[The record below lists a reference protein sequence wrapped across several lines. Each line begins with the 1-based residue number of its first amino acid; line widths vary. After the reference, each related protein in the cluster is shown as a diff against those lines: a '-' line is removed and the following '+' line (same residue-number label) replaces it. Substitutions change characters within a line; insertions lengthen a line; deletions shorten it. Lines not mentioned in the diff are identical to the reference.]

1 VILEHLGAYRELE
14 TPVEKVI
21 EQCSLAKLDRDWR
34 LSDYDPLV
42 VVMDLVTEEVR
53 GLGLSPKGPKG
64 SAVWIESM
72 ERLQAPDVL
81 VDIEHNRFVPCRTC
95 DRSFRPVI
103 DRNIL
108 KLFLAWQATGKV
120 EDLLAIHR
128 CQRCGGTIT
137 ELDAKP
143 YEGDG
148 HTPEPG
154 TVADDREWARE
165 LLSHSGL
172 LERNERT

>member
-1 VILEHLGAYRELE
+1 MILEHLGPYREVE

-21 EQCSLAKLDRDWR
+21 EQCNLAKLEGDWR

-64 SAVWIESM
+64 SAVWIESVTK
-72 ERLQAPDVL
+72 LQEPDVV
-81 VDIEHNRFVPCRTC
+81 VDIEQNRFIPCRTC
-95 DRSFRPVI
+95 NRSFRPSI
-103 DRNIL
+103 DRNLL
-108 KLFLAWQATGKV
+108 KLFLGWQATGTV
-120 EDLLAIHR
+120 EDLIAIHR

-137 ELDAKP
+137 ELEHKT
-143 YEGDG
+143 YEGDW

-172 LERNERT
+172 FDFYDQT

>member
-1 VILEHLGAYRELE
+1 VILEHLGASREVE

-21 EQCSLAKLDRDWR
+21 EQCDLAKLDGDWR

-72 ERLQAPDVL
+72 EHLQAPNAL
-81 VDIEHNRFVPCRTC
+81 VGIEHNRFAPCRTC
-95 DRSFRPVI
+95 DKSFRPAI
-103 DRNIL
+103 DRHVL
-108 KLFLAWQATGKV
+108 KLFLTWQATGRV

-137 ELDAKP
+137 ELEVKP
-143 YEGDG
+143 YEGDW

-165 LLSHSGL
+165 FLSHSGL
-172 LERNERT
+172 FDRYERT